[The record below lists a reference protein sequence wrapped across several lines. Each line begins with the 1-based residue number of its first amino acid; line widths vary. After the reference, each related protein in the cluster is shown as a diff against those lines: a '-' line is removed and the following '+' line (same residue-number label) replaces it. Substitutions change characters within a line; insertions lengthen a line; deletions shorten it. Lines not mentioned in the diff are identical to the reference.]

1 MNLFVNIHVT
11 EYQILEL
18 SVPEGQLFTHFWY
31 HLTYLYIFSRIQ
43 MKVMFY
49 VVLVI
54 NK

>member
-1 MNLFVNIHVT
+1 MNSFVNIHVT
-11 EYQILEL
+11 AYQILEL

-31 HLTYLYIFSRIQ
+31 HLICLCIFSRIQ

-54 NK
+54 DK